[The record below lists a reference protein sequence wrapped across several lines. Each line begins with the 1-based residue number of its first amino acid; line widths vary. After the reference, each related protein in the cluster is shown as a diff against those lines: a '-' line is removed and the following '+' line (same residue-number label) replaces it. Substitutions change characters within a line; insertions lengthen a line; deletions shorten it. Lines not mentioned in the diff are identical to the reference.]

1 MFWTNIDFKGPQ
13 PLLSEKNMWSRRC
26 SQGCWCEA
34 VAIGRPCNRNDT
46 WPVIWT
52 VWCDCHRKIP
62 QWNHA
67 LGSISSAG
75 NWGTFFQEGAYSGQ
89 WASWI
94 CTRATKDRDRTWDFF
109 WAHGPSKSDSSH
121 EDSAQCS
128 QAGSI
133 IAVPR
138 TVYSARR
145 RIAGACEVS
154 VTSQPVRSVCRDLR
168 SPVFVHVSIVI
179 HSIIIP

>member
-46 WPVIWT
+46 WPAIWT

-94 CTRATKDRDRTWDFF
+94 CTRATKDRDRTWAIMGP
-109 WAHGPSKSDSSH
+109 WALQIRLKSWR
-121 EDSAQCS
+121 QRPV

-138 TVYSARR
+138 TVSSARR

-154 VTSQPVRSVCRDLR
+154 VTSQPVRSVCRNLR